1 MQIILNGKEYQLN
14 GPVSIE
20 DLLKD
25 LGHDGSRLVV
35 ELNST
40 IINKELYS
48 ATVLKEG
55 DSLEMVRLVG
65 GG

>member
-1 MQIILNGKEYQLN
+1 LN

>member
-1 MQIILNGKEYQLN
+1 MAGQ
-14 GPVSIE
+14 VSIE
-20 DLLKD
+20 GLLKD
-25 LGHDGSRLVV
+25 LGQDGSRLVV

-48 ATVLKEG
+48 TTMLKGGDVLE
-55 DSLEMVRLVG
+55 LVRLVG